1 MAKSLN
7 KVMLIGRLG
16 KDPDIRQVGNNGTT
30 LANLSVATS
39 ESKKNNHGDW
49 EEHTEWHRVTVW
61 GRQADAVAEY
71 LSKGSQVYI
80 EGKLQ
85 TRQYEDKDGN
95 QRYTTEIVA
104 WNVIFLGGGS
114 GQGAGTYNKGSRQQT
129 KQQQHEDK
137 IPF

>member
-30 LANLSVATS
+30 LANLSVATV
-39 ESKKNNHGDW
+39 ESKKNGQGDW

-85 TRQYEDKDGN
+85 TRQYHDKDGN

-104 WNVIFLGGGS
+104 WNVIFLGGRSGS
-114 GQGAGTYNKGSRQQT
+114 GQGADIYRKSD
-129 KQQQHEDK
+129 KQQEPHAKDK

>member
-16 KDPDIRQVGNNGTT
+16 KDPDIRQVGENGTT

-39 ESKKNNHGDW
+39 ESKKNNQGDW

-114 GQGAGTYNKGSRQQT
+114 GGGQGADIYRKSD
-129 KQQQHEDK
+129 KQQEPHANDK